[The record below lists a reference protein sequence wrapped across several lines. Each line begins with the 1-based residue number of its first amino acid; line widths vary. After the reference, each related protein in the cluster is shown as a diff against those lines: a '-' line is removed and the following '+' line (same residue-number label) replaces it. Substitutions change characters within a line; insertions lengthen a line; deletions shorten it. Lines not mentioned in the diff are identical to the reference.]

1 MSVKSILSLFAFVF
15 VTACSSSG
23 IIKPEVTVVGMNV
36 ERASLWETTARFDVR
51 VDNEN
56 EFDLEVEKSSH
67 LLEVNGVRL
76 GRGLSNEGFT
86 IPAFSSTK
94 IPVVVNVSNTTILSR
109 LGKLTS
115 NQALDYR
122 ISSVLYPKGQSG
134 KIKVFQQGRFGP
146 Q

>member
-86 IPAFSSTK
+86 IPAFSSCLLYTSPSPRDK
-94 IPVVVNVSNTTILSR
+94 RQSR
-109 LGKLTS
+109 MP
-115 NQALDYR
+115 
-122 ISSVLYPKGQSG
+122 SSA
-134 KIKVFQQGRFGP
+134 
-146 Q
+146 